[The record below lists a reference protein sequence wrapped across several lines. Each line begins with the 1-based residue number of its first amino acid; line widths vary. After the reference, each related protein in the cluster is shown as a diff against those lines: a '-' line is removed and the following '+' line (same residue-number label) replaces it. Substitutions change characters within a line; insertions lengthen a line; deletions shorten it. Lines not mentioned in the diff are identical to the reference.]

1 MNGIICS
8 VHHPQWA
15 EARPPRGWV
24 QQKPLYA
31 WTAWR
36 LRTSGRMRTSPGN
49 YMCVCSAFDLC
60 RKRPQLLK
68 LSLLLLKDERQE
80 VSSFLHSLC
89 VTWWGCIQSGN
100 KTTVAIEKNRR
111 DVKHTTLCG
120 NGKVVRHPHSFTGKN
135 YFLQRRKCLGLF
147 KDLFTNYCIAL
158 SVFDIYLLQ
167 VILAFVRCNDTTMVS
182 WGFGS
187 RL

>member
-1 MNGIICS
+1 MNGIIWS

-68 LSLLLLKDERQE
+68 SSLLLLKDERQE
-80 VSSFLHSLC
+80 VSSFLYSLC
-89 VTWWGCIQSGN
+89 ITWWGCIQSGN
-100 KTTVAIEKNRR
+100 KTAVAIEKNRR

-120 NGKVVRHPHSFTGKN
+120 NGKVVCHPHSFTGKN
-135 YFLQRRKCLGLF
+135 YFVCLGLF
-147 KDLFTNYCIAL
+147 KDKQTIHKLLYCTL
-158 SVFDIYLLQ
+158 SVWYLSAASHLG
-167 VILAFVRCNDTTMVS
+167 ICKM
-182 WGFGS
+182 
-187 RL
+187 